1 MRYLIFSGRKLPMAK
16 DTSENKSTGSSAA
29 VGSVTDNARP
39 IEEALLG
46 LRKLSTSLHSTLD
59 IDQILNRA
67 VIQSMALVAAES
79 GLAAFCCEGISSYR
93 YFKNGQP
100 IPVKNNWS
108 TGEEIPGRVVFQ
120 ALPHVSNDALHD
132 PHIDPSRATRY
143 GVRSVVSV
151 PLVDGSGAMI
161 GYLEIHNK
169 KSPAGFTRFDLEQ
182 LTTVAQIAAQ
192 AITNA
197 KAFQKIAQDAA
208 ELEARVTERTA
219 QLQEINEELDAFAFS
234 VSHDLRAPLRAI
246 QSFAE
251 ILQENLSK
259 PDDPERGDYLG
270 RIAAAARD
278 MDHLILD
285 LLDYSRLSRQ
295 ELLLHA
301 VSLAE
306 VVREAADQ
314 LALAGEG
321 GAFRLEVAANL
332 PQVRGDHPVLVQVVL
347 NLLSNA
353 VKYVAEGVTPE
364 LRVWAEQGKD
374 MVRLFVQDNG
384 IGIAPENQQRIFGVF
399 ERLHGV
405 ESYQGNG
412 IGLAIARKAVTRLGG
427 RIGVQSQL
435 GEGSRFWIEL
445 PGAGT

>member
-1 MRYLIFSGRKLPMAK
+1 
-16 DTSENKSTGSSAA
+16 
-29 VGSVTDNARP
+29 
-39 IEEALLG
+39 LG
-46 LRKLSTSLHSTLD
+46 LRKLSSSLHSTLD
-59 IDQILNRA
+59 IDQILDRA
-67 VIQSMALVAAES
+67 VIQSMALVGAES
-79 GLAAFCCEGISSYR
+79 GLVAFCCEGIFSFR
-93 YFKNGQP
+93 HFKNGQP
-100 IPVKNNWS
+100 VPSKNNWS
-108 TGEEIPGRVVFQ
+108 TGEEIPGRVMFRAV
-120 ALPHVSNDALHD
+120 PHVSNDALHD
-132 PHIDPSRATRY
+132 PQIDPLRAIAY
-143 GVRSVVSV
+143 GVTTVVSV
-151 PLVDGSGAMI
+151 PLIDGAGAMV

-197 KAFQKIAQDAA
+197 KAFQKIAQDAT
-208 ELEARVTERTA
+208 ELEVRVAERTA
-219 QLQEINEELDAFAFS
+219 QLQEINAELDTFAYS

-251 ILQENLSK
+251 ILQENQHK
-259 PDDPERGDYLG
+259 PEDPDRGEYLG
-270 RIAAAARD
+270 RIIAAARD

-285 LLDYSRLSRQ
+285 LLSYSRLSRQ
-295 ELLLHA
+295 EILLHT
-301 VSLAE
+301 VSLAQ

-314 LALAGEG
+314 LTLAGEG
-321 GAFRLEVAANL
+321 GVFRLEVAGSL
-332 PQVRGDHPVLVQVVL
+332 PQVRGDHAVLVQVVL

-364 LRVWAEQGKD
+364 LRVWAERTSTI
-374 MVRLFVQDNG
+374 VCLFVQDNG

-427 RIGVQSQL
+427 RIGVQSRL

-445 PGAGT
+445 PVAE

>member
-1 MRYLIFSGRKLPMAK
+1 MGK
-16 DTSENKSTGSSAA
+16 DTSENKSTEYRGA
-29 VGSVTDNARP
+29 VVSVTDQGRP
-39 IEEALLG
+39 VEEALLG

-59 IDQILNRA
+59 IDKILDRA
-67 VIQSMALVAAES
+67 VVESMVIVGAES
-79 GLAAFCCEGISSYR
+79 GLAAFCCAEGISSYR
-93 YFKNGQP
+93 YFKNGQQV
-100 IPVKNNWS
+100 PVNKKWS
-108 TGEEIPGRVVFQ
+108 PGDEIPGRVVFQ
-120 ALPHVSNDALHD
+120 AVPHLSNDALHD
-132 PHIDPSRATRY
+132 PQIDPLRATSY
-143 GVRSVVSV
+143 GVKTVVSV
-151 PLVDGSGAMI
+151 PLIDGNGAMI

-169 KSPAGFTRFDLEQ
+169 KSPDGFTRFDLEQ

-192 AITNA
+192 AIANA
-197 KAFQKIAQDAA
+197 KAFQKIAQGAS
-208 ELEARVTERTA
+208 ELEARVAERTA
-219 QLQEINEELDAFAFS
+219 QLQEINDELDAFAYS

-251 ILQENLSK
+251 ILQENQNK
-259 PDDPERGDYLG
+259 PDDPDRGEYLG
-270 RIAAAARD
+270 RIVAAARD
-278 MDHLILD
+278 LDHLILD

-295 ELLLHA
+295 ELLLHT
-301 VSLAE
+301 VSLAQ
-306 VVREAADQ
+306 VVRDAADQ

-321 GAFRLEVAANL
+321 GAFRLEVAPNL
-332 PQVRGDHPVLVQVVL
+332 PQVRGDHAVLVQVVL

-353 VKYVAEGVTPE
+353 VKYVVAGVTPE
-364 LRVWAEQGKD
+364 LRVWAEQAND
-374 MVRLFVQDNG
+374 TVRLLVQDNG

-445 PGAGT
+445 PRAI